1 MSCASGVAQCSD
13 GKDNDTDGK
22 VDMLDPECVSPC
34 DNDESSFATGI
45 SGDNIDACKQDCFF
59 DGNSGQGDD
68 GCEWNLKC
76 DPKNPGGTAAKP
88 CPYDPGYK
96 NCPQAQSAKCIKNCR
111 SVTPNGCDCFGCC
124 ALPNGNMTTTV
135 MLVSTCTQDKL
146 NDPKACPPC
155 TQQTACVNTCEKC
168 EVCIGKSQLEAEC
181 VSTIPPPVGGVPQPD
196 GGTPPPPPPP
206 TPLCENT
213 VISCGPGG
221 QVADGACPGNSFC
234 LTGCCVFPVL

>member
-13 GKDNDTDGK
+13 GKDNDGDGK
-22 VDMLDPECVSPC
+22 FDGLDPECVSPC

-59 DGNSGQGDD
+59 DGDSGQGND

-76 DPKNPGGTAAKP
+76 DPKNPGGTAARP
-88 CPYDPGYK
+88 CPYDPGYR
-96 NCPQAQSAKCIKNCR
+96 NCPKAQSEKCLKNCR

-124 ALPNGNMTTTV
+124 ALPNGNMTATV
-135 MLVSTCTQDKL
+135 RLISTCTQDKL

-155 TQQTACVNTCEKC
+155 TPQKECVNTCEKC
-168 EVCIGKSQLEAEC
+168 EVCVGKPQLEPEC
-181 VSTIPPPVGGVPQPD
+181 TSTLPPPDGGVLPPD

-206 TPLCENT
+206 TPRCEPT

-221 QVADGACPGNSFC
+221 QVADGACPSGTYC
-234 LTGCCVFPVL
+234 LTGCCIFPLL